1 MYCHEYLTHSYPFFH
16 PSQKVFDVL
25 GPGLCIKKS
34 RFYPA
39 VILQQGQ
46 VDFFLSWQWH
56 LWTCNVSGDGYQIRR
71 HECNVLWSHVS
82 QFHFPLDVWKGT
94 VNTKT
99 EQRWWCCQYRTV
111 WKHQVFM
118 GTCKQVFMSFMWAK
132 SCNLTQNLCISPSHT
147 TLLSD
152 TKRAMND

>member
-1 MYCHEYLTHSYPFFH
+1 MYCHEYLTHSYPFLH

-56 LWTCNVSGDGYQIRR
+56 LWTCDVSGDGYQIGGM
-71 HECNVLWSHVS
+71 SA
-82 QFHFPLDVWKGT
+82 DVWQGT

-99 EQRWWCCQYRTV
+99 EQSWWRCQYGTV
-111 WKHQVFM
+111 WKRQIFM
-118 GTCKQVFMSFMWAK
+118 GTRKQVFMLFMWAN
-132 SCNLTQNLCISPSHT
+132 SCSLTQNLCISPSHT